1 VNGGGVLGGAAQ
13 VGLITEAQMEA
24 KLRGIG
30 ETAMRIFRTAEERRV
45 STEEAASSLAEEKLL
60 EEAGATS
67 THPTA

>member
-1 VNGGGVLGGAAQ
+1 
-13 VGLITEAQMEA
+13 
-24 KLRGIG
+24 LRGIG